1 MDNEPGAAVLSIF
14 EQLIDRI
21 KQMSPKNSSGKPI
34 NTRVYS
40 QLTLGMPI
48 NRDDYARPWSPIGG
62 SSLAQQFAGGRPG
75 TLPGAGAPDP
85 NAPSPTLP
93 VLRSLEAAWKTA
105 LLGRMML
112 QVVKDDGYR
121 EYPTG
126 RHLDFAYEGLLRGMT
141 STHVAELSDE
151 IKQRIKDAEKV
162 LYKHDEEGNR
172 IGKTEAHANW
182 LRNCIAAED
191 ARLTHDMAHAA
202 AVRNPE
208 KLEQWPFTGIPLI
221 NAWRRAQE
229 AILAEGGD
237 RVEGALNTLNA
248 IGVPYQEYM
257 INKAKKEFEAWDL
270 GLTGVP
276 SKIPY
281 SVILPA
287 NWCDPDNSEGFSR
300 LQVTQGDYQSF
311 TNFNQ
316 TSGSQYSWHQHA
328 EQNSGGG
335 AVTFGF
341 LAFGA
346 SGSNSQSSGG
356 WQNSSNTRFRSS
368 FSQSAKGLT
377 IDLEYGLCTIMRPWL
392 ISDLFYMRNWY
403 LANARKADI
412 SDGTIDGQADSA
424 NKLLPMIP
432 QQFLVVRNVRISAEE
447 WGADGEQLEQ
457 RYGSA
462 QGSTMQDQS
471 EFGAAGGVCLG
482 FINFGGTGS
491 HAQSDSSVQGSQY
504 ESRSGSGYFGTTFRN
519 NTLTIRGT
527 QIVAFLSDIV
537 PLSPTDSDPGLH

>member
-21 KQMSPKNSSGKPI
+21 KQMSPKNSGGKPI

-48 NRDDYARPWSPIGG
+48 SPDDYARPWTPIGG

-75 TLPGAGAPDP
+75 TLPGAAPGGGTEPDVP
-85 NAPSPTLP
+85 LPTLP

-105 LLGRMML
+105 LLGRTML
-112 QVVKDDGYR
+112 QVVKDDDYR

-126 RHLDFAYEGLLRGMT
+126 RHLDFAYESLIMGMRAPPAT
-141 STHVAELSDE
+141 ELSDE
-151 IKQRIKDAEKV
+151 LKARIKAAERV
-162 LYKHDEEGNR
+162 LYKFDEEGNR
-172 IGKTEAHANW
+172 IGKTEVHANY
-182 LRNCIAAED
+182 LRNVIAAED
-191 ARLTHDMAHAA
+191 ARTTLDMARAA
-202 AVRNPE
+202 ANRNPE
-208 KLEQWPFTGIPLI
+208 KLEAFPFTSIPLI
-221 NAWRRAQE
+221 NAVNRAQE

-237 RVEGALNTLNA
+237 RVEAAFDTLNA
-248 IGVPYQEYM
+248 IGVPVQAHM
-257 INKAKKEFEAWDL
+257 IAKAKREFEAWNL

-281 SVILPA
+281 SFILPT
-287 NWCDPDNSEGFSR
+287 NWCDPDQPEGFSR
-300 LQVTQGDYQSF
+300 LQVTQRDYQSF

-316 TSGSQYSWHQHA
+316 TSGSQFSWHQRA
-328 EQNSGGG
+328 ERNSGGG
-335 AVTFGF
+335 AVSFGF
-341 LAFGA
+341 MAFGGRHSSSESSA
-346 SGSNSQSSGG
+346 GWQSS
-356 WQNSSNTRFRSS
+356 SNAQFRNS

-392 ISDLFYMRNWY
+392 ISDLFYMRKWTM
-403 LANARKADI
+403 AEMEKGDI
-412 SDGTIDGQADSA
+412 SDGTIDGQVNDPH
-424 NKLLPMIP
+424 KLLPMIP

-447 WGADGEQLEQ
+447 WGADGNQLEE

-462 QGSTMQDQS
+462 QGSTMSDQS

-482 FINFGGTGS
+482 FINFGGTAS
-491 HAQSDSSVQGSQY
+491 HAQSSASGQGSQF
-504 ESRSGSGYFGTTFRN
+504 ESRSGSGFFGTTFKN
-519 NTLTIRGT
+519 NTLTIKGA

-537 PLSPTDSDPGLH
+537 PVSPPE